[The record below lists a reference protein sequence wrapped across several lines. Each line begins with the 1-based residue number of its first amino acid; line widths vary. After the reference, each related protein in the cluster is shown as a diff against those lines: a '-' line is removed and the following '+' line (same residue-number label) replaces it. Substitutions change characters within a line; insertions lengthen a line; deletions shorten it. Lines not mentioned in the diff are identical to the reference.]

1 MITEYDFNLASGF
14 NSWKRVGDLHPIDL
28 YYGKDEKGRNAIEF
42 KGKFVVNHK
51 IHSSVVID
59 IVHYQNNDDTKSI
72 EFSLLDN
79 KLLHPFC
86 DFLNSL
92 IVATS
97 QSSLS
102 DQDAYNAISEVY
114 FIMQKMFRTSSDFL
128 SEAEI
133 KGLIG
138 ELLFLSEHLFPKMGI
153 SKAISSWCGA
163 EKTRKDFSFDQE
175 WFEIKTIDFGKDTVH
190 ISSIEQ
196 LDSPISGCLVIFQ
209 LEKMAEEYTGITLN
223 KLVTAILNKI
233 PSVSDKDILLS
244 KLKDYNYA
252 YHPKYDEFV
261 YELRSTDEYLIDTNF
276 PRISRKNIPTA
287 ISKASFDL
295 ILAEILPYKKLL

>member
-1 MITEYDFNLASGF
+1 MITEYDFTLASGF

-59 IVHYQNNDDTKSI
+59 IVHYQNNDNTKSI

-79 KLLHPFC
+79 KLLRPFC

-92 IVATS
+92 IDATS

-196 LDSPISGCLVIFQ
+196 LDSPISGFLVIFQ

-223 KLVTAILNKI
+223 KLITVILNKI

-261 YELRSTDEYLIDTNF
+261 YELRSTDEYLVDTNF
-276 PRISRKNIPTA
+276 PRISRENIPTA

-295 ILAEILPYKKLL
+295 ILAEILPYKK